1 MMVLDKAI
9 GVLSEVQQRPK
20 LRSQEISEEE
30 AFGMVVAKTLARLRE
45 AEKYWQKREY
55 MTSSLR
61 WNSVTTIYRVRQA
74 LKYNSQASMASRCRL
89 PTLEMEA
96 RDLFFSKL
104 NFKHLHRC

>member
-45 AEKYWQKREY
+45 AEKYWQKR
-55 MTSSLR
+55 
-61 WNSVTTIYRVRQA
+61 IYDVIFEVEFSHNH
-74 LKYNSQASMASRCRL
+74 LPSQAGSEIQFTSLHGQPVQTSDFGNGSER
-89 PTLEMEA
+89 P
-96 RDLFFSKL
+96 FFCKL